1 MPQSDKPLYRNLRS
15 VARPYLPHLAGVLV
29 LELLSAPLTLLSPI
43 PLQIAVDSVVHKKQV
58 PAMFQWALGSSPDHP
73 RTLLFGVCLLS
84 LSLALIG
91 QVRNLLSSTLS
102 TYTGQNLLLGFRARL
117 FRHAQNLSLSYH
129 TNKSSTDA
137 MYRIQ
142 SDASSIEPIFTD
154 TLIPAITAAFT
165 LVCMLVALLRLDF
178 KIGLIA
184 LTVSPLL
191 FLLSRISRPI
201 LRAQSRKI
209 KQQESVAL
217 AVIHEVLGLLRVVK
231 AFGQEEREQKRFSEQ
246 AQSCVKARIRLNLI
260 ENGLGLGI
268 NMVTAT
274 GVASVLYFGINDVL
288 SGALTLG
295 QLLLVLSYVSDI
307 YSPLKTVSR
316 KMVAVQTHLTS
327 LERAFAFLDEPV
339 DVPEHPQ
346 ARPIERARG
355 EVAFQEARFRYSKE
369 REILKGIT
377 FEVAAGAR
385 VGIVGVT
392 GSGKTT
398 LSNLLLRLY
407 DPHEGAI
414 LLDGTDIREYRL
426 KDLRDQFAVVFQES
440 LLFSSSIRDNIAYGC
455 PHATLEEIERAA
467 QMANI
472 HEFIQRLPDGYD
484 TRVGERG
491 MAVSGGERQRI
502 ALARAFLKDAPILV
516 LDEPTSS
523 VDGETEAAIMEAMER
538 LMQGR
543 TTFIIAHRLKTI
555 ENCDVI
561 LKIEEGSLVSAT
573 APQMLSTY

>member
-1 MPQSDKPLYRNLRS
+1 MAQTDTHLYRKLRT
-15 VARPYLPHLAGVLV
+15 VARPYLPHLLGVLV
-29 LELLSAPLTLLSPI
+29 LELLSTPLTLLAPI
-43 PLQIAVDSVVHKKQV
+43 PLQIAVDSVIHKKAV
-58 PAMFQWALGSSPDHP
+58 PPLFRWALGSSPESPH
-73 RTLLFGVCLLS
+73 TLLLGVCLLS
-84 LSLALIG
+84 LSIVFAG

-102 TYTGQNLLLGFRARL
+102 TYTGQNLLLSFRARL
-117 FRHAQNLSLSYH
+117 FRHAQRVSLSYH

-142 SDASSIEPIFTD
+142 SDAAAIEPIFTD
-154 TLIPAITAAFT
+154 TLIPAVTAVFT
-165 LVCMLVALLRLDF
+165 LFCMLFVLLRLDF
-178 KIGLIA
+178 KIGVIA

-201 LRAQSRKI
+201 LKAQSRKI
-209 KQQESVAL
+209 KQQESVSL
-217 AVIHEVLGLLRVVK
+217 AVINEVLGLLRVVK
-231 AFGQEEREQKRFSEQ
+231 AFGQEEREQERFTEQ
-246 AQSCVKARIRLNLI
+246 AKSCVTARLRLNLI

-268 NMVTAT
+268 NMVTAI

-288 SGALTLG
+288 TKALTLG

-307 YSPLKTVSR
+307 YAPLKTVSR

-327 LERAFAFLDEPV
+327 LERAFAFLDEPE

-346 ARPIERARG
+346 ARPLERAKG
-355 EVAFQEARFRYSKE
+355 KVVFQDVGFRYSKE
-369 REILKGIT
+369 RDILKGVS
-377 FEVAAGAR
+377 FDVEAGAK
-385 VGIVGVT
+385 VGVVGVT

-398 LSNLLLRLY
+398 MSNLLLRLY

-414 LLDGTDIREYRL
+414 LLDGVDIREYRL
-426 KDLRDQFAVVFQES
+426 KDLRNQFAVVFQES
-440 LLFSSSIRDNIAYGC
+440 LLFSANIRDNIAYGC
-455 PHATLEEIERAA
+455 PDASQEEIEAA
-467 QMANI
+467 AKMANI
-472 HEFIQRLPDGYD
+472 HDFIQRLPSGYE

-523 VDGETEAAIMEAMER
+523 VDGATEAAIIETMER

-543 TTFIIAHRLKTI
+543 TTFIIAHRLNTI
-555 ENCDVI
+555 EHCDVI
-561 LKIEEGSLVSAT
+561 LKMDEGRLLNT
-573 APQMLSTY
+573 ASSQILPTH